1 MKHFILTF
9 VLILYANHL
18 FAQSFVSISGKVTDY
33 NGQPIDSCHVSLGN
47 ADFSTL
53 YETLTDSNGE
63 YKLDSIPVGNY
74 AAICAMRAKEY
85 PRRMMVPKED
95 MKLEFWAWN
104 IIADRDITLNIRYGK
119 LELYGTT
126 AFFEYGGRQELLIYT
141 RPMSVTKSISY
152 HNFQDKADAE
162 VNGPKV
168 TVDPQFM
175 EFEVYCDGNPL
186 DIYSVQHLSLI
197 HTNGSKENKG
207 NDDCYLIQAQIPSDI
222 YNHWDK
228 PYEIRVVG
236 HNSEFDEWGENVY
249 YLEAPHYIYKSCND

>member
-1 MKHFILTF
+1 MKQLLLTIAL
-9 VLILYANHL
+9 LISANL
-18 FAQSFVSISGKVTDY
+18 LLAQSFVTISGRVTDY
-33 NGQPIDSCHVSLGN
+33 SGNPLDSCHVSLGN

-53 YETLTDSNGE
+53 FEVLTDSTGE
-63 YKLDSIPVGNY
+63 YKMDSIPVGNY
-74 AAICAMRAKEY
+74 AAICSMRSKEY
-85 PRRMMVPKED
+85 PRQLKVPKED

-104 IIADRDITLNIRYGK
+104 VIADRDITLDIRYGK

-141 RPMSVTKSISY
+141 RPMSVTKAISY
-152 HNFQDKADAE
+152 QNFHDKADAE
-162 VNGPKV
+162 LNGPKV

-186 DIYSVQHLSLI
+186 NIYSVQHLSFI
-197 HTNGSKENKG
+197 QTNGNTQG

-222 YNHWDK
+222 YNHWDR

-236 HNSEFDEWGENVY
+236 HNTEFDEWGENVY
-249 YLEAPHYIYKSCND
+249 YLEGPHYIYKSSND